1 MDKFLKTYNPP
12 NQEEIKNL
20 NRLITTNEIEA
31 VIKKLPKNKSPGPD
45 GSIGEF
51 YQTFREGPTL
61 NLFHTIPKNSR
72 ERKASKFILQGQP
85 CPNFKIR

>member
-31 VIKKLPKNKSPGPD
+31 VIKKLPTNKSPGPF
-45 GSIGEF
+45 GFTGKF
-51 YQTFREGPTL
+51 YQPFKEELIPIL
-61 NLFHTIPKNSR
+61 N
-72 ERKASKFILQGQP
+72 
-85 CPNFKIR
+85 

>member
-31 VIKKLPKNKSPGPD
+31 VIKRLPANKSLEPD
-45 GSIGEF
+45 GFTGEF
-51 YQTFREGPTL
+51 YQTLEE
-61 NLFHTIPKNSR
+61 S
-72 ERKASKFILQGQP
+72 
-85 CPNFKIR
+85 